1 MFDASPFDDPPSN
14 DAFGAPPPSSASAS
28 QSPPLSLGPFSS
40 GAGYAPAA
48 MNSSSSGSFHDA
60 MASFGAAPP
69 PTQAP
74 SAAGIGA
81 GIRPP
86 NWVPDEEVL
95 VCMSRNC
102 ETKFSFWQ
110 RRHHCRLCGNV
121 YCDACTQMRAMMP
134 DVFGTKDPQRVCE
147 PCYQR
152 IEPLQESLAEANAN
166 ALRDNAV
173 DDGSFARYFN
183 SPTRFTLGGEIRKAA
198 YTLQNLI
205 DGMETAL
212 DDGNITSDLFR
223 DCDAIMFITVCKL
236 AFLGGVR
243 FGTGLVVSRSKRDP
257 TKWSAPCAVILL
269 GLTFGA
275 QIGGSLTDLIVPMH
289 DKNAVKHF
297 SVPGGSHVMLG
308 GEAGLALG
316 PIGRSG
322 EASIGA
328 SMRGVDTAVSYSH
341 SRGLY
346 SGITVDGGLVK
357 VRDDVNLK
365 FYGKTVNPAHLFN
378 GQIDPPPAANPLYE
392 KLAQYESKAR
402 GGEGQVPSRSDNS
415 YGGTEQS
422 SSFGGGFGGSVGSG
436 GGGGGSDSGNGGWSL
451 STSEATSM
459 YQNSTPEQRQAALN
473 AGTTLYNSTTPEQRR
488 AFAESVTDAAA
499 NNDSSV
505 FI

>member
-1 MFDASPFDDPPSN
+1 
-14 DAFGAPPPSSASAS
+14 
-28 QSPPLSLGPFSS
+28 
-40 GAGYAPAA
+40 
-48 MNSSSSGSFHDA
+48 
-60 MASFGAAPP
+60 
-69 PTQAP
+69 
-74 SAAGIGA
+74 
-81 GIRPP
+81 
-86 NWVPDEEVL
+86 
-95 VCMSRNC
+95 
-102 ETKFSFWQ
+102 
-110 RRHHCRLCGNV
+110 
-121 YCDACTQMRAMMP
+121 MRAMMP